1 VKTLLYGSR
10 PDGHANVV
18 ADLVGADDAL
28 ELVGLVDDYPD
39 NADRTLRGLRVV
51 GTRDD
56 LGKLRQDGAEA
67 LLLGFGESRSRAEI
81 LELAVIAGFELP
93 RLVHRS
99 AVVSESSNVGAG
111 VQLLAL
117 TYVGPG
123 AQLGNAVLVNTGA
136 VVEHDAVLE
145 AGAVIGPGATICG
158 RVRIGRE
165 VMVGAGATILPDV
178 IVGAAAVVGAGA
190 LVRDDVPEEAR
201 VVGVPARPL
210 S

>member
-1 VKTLLYGSR
+1 VKTLVYGSR
-10 PDGHANVV
+10 SDGHANVV
-18 ADLVGADDAL
+18 AELARADDAF

-39 NADRTLRGLRVV
+39 NADRTIGGLRVL
-51 GTRDD
+51 GTRED
-56 LGKLRQDGAEA
+56 LGKLREDGAVA

-81 LELAVIAGFELP
+81 LEQAVAAGFELP
-93 RLVHRS
+93 QLVHPS
-99 AVVSESSNVGAG
+99 AVVSDSSNLGAG

-123 AQLGNAVLVNTGA
+123 ARLGDAVLVNTGA
-136 VVEHDAVLE
+136 LVEHDAVLE
-145 AGAVIGPGATICG
+145 DGAVIGPGATICG

-165 VMVGAGATILPDV
+165 VTVGAGATILPDV
-178 IVGAAAVVGAGA
+178 TVGAAAVVGAGA
-190 LVRDDVPEEAR
+190 LVRDDVPEDVR